1 MKTRVWTADMP
12 PFPREGIF
20 HLEPAH
26 DCPVTRMMVSEADRL
41 RRINQLEA
49 PETLAELR
57 TFQKKLRRK
66 MQEKTGCTYDGTLP
80 VDIKVYGKLERDGYT
95 VTKLTYQ
102 SRPGVHV
109 PALLYVPEGEGPFP
123 GVVHMH
129 GHFATGKLGARIQ
142 QLSQTLAK
150 AGYVCLA
157 PDAFG
162 VFERACDCHVP
173 EYHGGFP
180 GGALLNLGESLM
192 GEQIVDNRRAID
204 VLQSLPY
211 VIKERIGATGGS
223 GGGNQTMY
231 LAAMDERIAAAMPVV
246 SVGSYESY
254 VNGVNCICELLPDG
268 LTFTDEAGV
277 LALIAPRPLNI
288 GNALYDC
295 NHTFAV
301 GEMLKTYH
309 QVEKVYWNL
318 GVPGNLRY
326 TVSNRVHG
334 MHDEQRQAVI
344 GWFDLHLK
352 GIGNGNPV
360 PVYEGEPEP
369 DEVMQV
375 FASAAER
382 PAEVCGTDAYCRTVG
397 EKLHSELLARIQI
410 NRKKTLKELAGV
422 LRLRK
427 IPANMPLIH
436 YKDADGVERYALD
449 LEDHLLPILV
459 KRGTAKGKFKLLLSP
474 KGKIDVADSWVEK
487 AASDG
492 STVVLCDLIG
502 SGETARSNHLLA
514 GFHQTLRQMLWI
526 GRSLPGEWVRD
537 IIALVKMLKKNFHAV
552 DICVEAEKETGF
564 AASCAAVLS
573 RDDFAVTAIDAPGS
587 MVFCRDSITTFKNDA
602 FKYWT
607 LPGALYS
614 PVLSI
619 PGFLKWGDVSL
630 LKAIAGDKLNFVS
643 PRAYDGTLFDSGK
656 CNAFEKEVQMLAGK
670 LV

>member
-1 MKTRVWTADMP
+1 MKTKVWSADMP

-26 DCPVTRMMVSEADRL
+26 DCPVTRMMVFEADRL

-49 PETLAELR
+49 PENAAELKA
-57 TFQKKLRRK
+57 FQKKLRRK
-66 MQEKTGCTYDGTLP
+66 LLEKTGAVYDGSLP
-80 VDIKVYGKLERDGYT
+80 VDIKEFGKLQRDGYT
-95 VTKLTYQ
+95 ITKLTYQ

-109 PALLYVPEGEGPFP
+109 PALLYVPEGDGPFP

-142 QLSQTLAK
+142 QLSQSLAK

-180 GGALLNLGESLM
+180 GGALLNIGESLM

-204 VLQSLPY
+204 VLQTLPY

-231 LAAMDERIAAAMPVV
+231 LAAVDERIAAAMPVV

-295 NHTFAV
+295 NHTFSLA
-301 GEMLKTYH
+301 EMFKTYH

-318 GVPGNLRY
+318 GVPGNIRY

-334 MHDEQRQAVI
+334 MHDQQREAVI

-352 GIGNGNPV
+352 GIGSGNPV
-360 PVYEGEPEP
+360 PVYEGEVEP
-369 DEVMQV
+369 DAVMQV
-375 FASAAER
+375 FPTAADR
-382 PAEVCGTDAYCRTVG
+382 PAEVCGTDVYCRRMG
-397 EKLHSELLARIQI
+397 EKLHRELLE
-410 NRKKTLKELAGV
+410 RKEIGKAKALKDLAKV

-427 IPANMPLIH
+427 LPADMPLIR
-436 YKDADGVERYALD
+436 YKEADGLERYALD
-449 LEDHLLPILV
+449 LGDHLLPILV
-459 KRGTAKGKFKLLLSP
+459 KRGSAGGKFKLLLSP
-474 KGKIDVADSWVEK
+474 KGKIDVSDEWVANAAADG
-487 AASDG
+487 A
-492 STVVLCDLIG
+492 TVVCCDLLG
-502 SGETARSNHLLA
+502 SGETARSNHILA
-514 GFHQTLRQMLWI
+514 GFHQTLRQLLWI
-526 GRSLPGEWVRD
+526 GRSLPGEWVLD
-537 IIALVKMLKKNFHAV
+537 IMALVKMLKKDFKAV
-552 DICVEAEKETGF
+552 DISIEAEKETGF
-564 AASCAAVLS
+564 CAVCAAALS
-573 RDDFAVTAIDAPGS
+573 KESFAVTAIDAPATF
-587 MVFCRDSITTFKNDA
+587 VFCRKSITTFKNDA

-607 LPGALYS
+607 LPGALYT
-614 PVLSI
+614 PALSI
-619 PGFLKWGDVSL
+619 PGFLNWGDVVL
-630 LKAIAGDKLNFVS
+630 LKALSVNPVDFVS
-643 PRAYDGTLFDSGK
+643 PRAYDGTPFDE
-656 CNAFEKEVQMLAGK
+656 AEKRNFAAECAELKKVLC
-670 LV
+670 